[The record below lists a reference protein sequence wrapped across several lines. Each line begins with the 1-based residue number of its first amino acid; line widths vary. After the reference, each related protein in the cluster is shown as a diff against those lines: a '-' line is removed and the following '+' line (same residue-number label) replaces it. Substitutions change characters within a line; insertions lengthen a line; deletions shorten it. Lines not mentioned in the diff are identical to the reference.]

1 MKKILVPVDGS
12 PHAGEALNIA
22 CDLAS
27 VHDGSILLVNV
38 VMRDREVA
46 EVASLPQS
54 KLLNEDLRRALAT
67 AMEQPL
73 SPFDP
78 ALAMAHPEAPER
90 PVPKEALVALGEVIL
105 RQAQEAVAAKGLS
118 ATPLALADGNP
129 AAAIL
134 QAAQAHDCDV
144 IVMGCRGLGKLEA
157 TTFGSVSQDV
167 TRAAPMRV
175 IAVHDRRGA

>member
-12 PHAGEALNIA
+12 PHAGEALQVA

-27 VHDGSILLVNV
+27 VHDGNILLVNV

-54 KLLNEDLRRALAT
+54 KLLNEELRSALAA

-90 PVPKEALVALGEVIL
+90 PVPKEALVALGEAIL
-105 RQAQEAVAAKGLS
+105 NQAKETVVARGLS

-129 AAAIL
+129 ASAIL
-134 QAAQAHDCDV
+134 QAARTHDCDA

-167 TRAAPMRV
+167 TRASPIKV
-175 IAVHDRRGA
+175 IAVHGQRSG